1 MKALSY
7 YINATLGMHTPQR
20 GSAPQGGVAA
30 ACKVGLRP
38 SKIEGMGELKWAC
51 PLCSVTGKSMVRGR
65 LKIIFL
71 WRFKE
76 FFKIAS

>member
-1 MKALSY
+1 MKAISY
-7 YINATLGMHTPQR
+7 NINASLKMRMPQE

-38 SKIEGMGELKWAC
+38 SKIEGLGELKWAC